1 MNKLEVKDKLKNNK
15 LPEGWV
21 KTTLA
26 DPNFFKTIGSGIYP
40 FKGTKFYLSTSSIE
54 GTKIISIEE
63 IINYKKRPSRANMQ
77 PRKGLVAFAKMKSTL
92 KVLLL
97 NDELEKNYILS
108 TGFSL
113 IELKLSPN
121 YFFQYFLSFLF
132 NHQKN
137 IFAEGTTQE
146 AISND
151 DFEKIFIILP
161 SSFLEQQKIAEILE
175 TVDETIEKTDAIIE
189 KYKRIKQGLMQDL
202 FTKGVTAFEFEK
214 DKLVAAVKKIFDSGD
229 HRFGREE
236 NLVSHLSRHLEKY
249 FPEWTVD
256 NEVEKN
262 NERQR
267 PDIIVHK
274 RETNNNLFAIEVK
287 KNDNLNAI
295 KEDIKKL
302 ENVMLGNYHY
312 EDAIFI
318 GFNIGNFREIFKL
331 SNRINYILVS
341 QNGETMVKP
350 RIRKFKDSTPG
361 NIPEGW
367 KVAKLGEMATILLS
381 NVDKKIFSQEIKV
394 KLCNYLEV
402 YKHDYIFK
410 NINFSIGSVNI
421 REYQKFRVDKG
432 DVIITKDSEEFD
444 DIAKSAYV
452 EDEIEDLICGYHLCL
467 IKPKINI
474 TAGQYLAMVLW
485 FEKYNK
491 QFQNKANGITRFG
504 ISKETIESALLP
516 LPSLPEQQRI
526 ALILSQMDEAIEEEQ
541 NYKEKLERIKQGLME
556 DLLTGEV
563 RTNHLIKEGVESVQ
577 KT

>member
-1 MNKLEVKDKLKNNK
+1 MNKLEVKDILKDNK

-21 KTTLA
+21 KTILA

-40 FKGTKFYLSTSSIE
+40 FKGTRLYLSTSSIE

-63 IINYKKRPSRANMQ
+63 IITYKKRPSRANMQ
-77 PRKGLVAFAKMKSTL
+77 PRKGLVAFAKMRSTL
-92 KVLLL
+92 KVLLV

-113 IELKLSPN
+113 IESKLSPN
-121 YFFQYFLSFLF
+121 YLFQYFLSFLF

-137 IFAEGTTQE
+137 ILAEGTTQE

-175 TVDETIEKTDAIIE
+175 TVDDTIEKTDAIIE

-202 FTKGVTAFEFEK
+202 LTIGITAFEFEK
-214 DKLVAAVKKIFDSGD
+214 DKLIADVKKVFDSGD

-236 NLVSHLSRHLEKY
+236 NLVSHLSRHLENF
-249 FPEWTVD
+249 FPEWDVD

-274 RETNNNLFAIEVK
+274 RGMDKNLFAIEVK
-287 KNDNLNAI
+287 KNENLNAI
-295 KEDIKKL
+295 KLDIEKL
-302 ENVMLGNYHY
+302 EDVMLGDYHY
-312 EDAIFI
+312 EDAVFI
-318 GFNIGNFREIFKL
+318 GFYIENFEAVFKL
-331 SNRINYILVS
+331 SEKVNFILVPK
-341 QNGETMVKP
+341 NGEIKVKSHV
-350 RIRKFKDSTPG
+350 RRFKDSPLG
-361 NIPEGW
+361 KIPEEW
-367 KVAKLGEMATILLS
+367 EVVKLGEVATILLS
-381 NVDKKIFSQEIKV
+381 NVDKKIFPQEIKV

-410 NINFSIGSVNI
+410 NVNFSIGSVNI

-474 TAGQYLAMVLW
+474 IAGQYLAMVLW

-504 ISKETIESALLP
+504 ISKETIENALLP
-516 LPSLPEQQRI
+516 LPSLPEQRRI
-526 ALILSQMDEAIEEEQ
+526 VSILSQTDEAIEKEQ
-541 NYKEKLERIKQGLME
+541 RYKEKLERIKQGLME

-563 RTNHLIKEGVESVQ
+563 RTNYLIKEGVESV
-577 KT
+577 

>member
-1 MNKLEVKDKLKNNK
+1 MNKLEINDKLQNYR
-15 LPEGWV
+15 LPEGWKKV
-21 KTTLA
+21 KLGEVIKEISFKVEKTTLKPVA
-26 DPNFFKTIGSGIYP
+26 IGVSGFRFRDELYY
-40 FKGTKFYLSTSSIE
+40 KELTNDYS
-54 GTKIISIEE
+54 
-63 IINYKKRPSRANMQ
+63 NYKIFPYGYLAFGLGTNEIVCGVNLY
-77 PRKGLVAFAKMKSTL
+77 KGEVYCVSPAYKVFHIESSDIIFFHHFIDYFKHIWGDRFLVISARQGKTL
-92 KVLLL
+92 
-97 NDELEKNYILS
+97 
-108 TGFSL
+108 
-113 IELKLSPN
+113 
-121 YFFQYFLSFLF
+121 
-132 NHQKN
+132 
-137 IFAEGTTQE
+137 
-146 AISND
+146 
-151 DFEKIFIILP
+151 DFKIFLQESIFLP
-161 SSFLEQQKIAEILE
+161 QLPEQQKIAEILE
-175 TVDETIEKTDAIIE
+175 NIDQTIEKTDAIIE

-202 FTKGVTAFEFEK
+202 LTRGITAFEFEK
-214 DKLVAAVKKIFDSGD
+214 DKLVAAVKKVFDSGD

-236 NLVSHLSRHLEKY
+236 NLVNHLSRHLEKY

-274 RETNNNLFAIEVK
+274 RGTDNNLFAIEVK

-302 ENVMLGNYHY
+302 EDIMLGDYHY

-318 GFNIGNFREIFKL
+318 GFNTENFREIFKL

-350 RIRKFKDSTPG
+350 RIRKFKYSPLGNTP
-361 NIPEGW
+361 EEW
-367 KVAKLGEMATILLS
+367 KVAKLREMATILLS

-504 ISKETIESALLP
+504 ISKDTIESALLP

>member
-1 MNKLEVKDKLKNNK
+1 LKGWGITMAEVEGMEK
-15 LPEGWV
+15 LPEGW
-21 KTTLA
+21 TLKPLESLIRDIGDGGTPSRN
-26 DPNFFKTIGSGIYP
+26 DPNNFGGSIPWVVIDDIRQHIEKTKETITKKGLCSSSARLWPAGSIIISTGATIGEVGITEIPLATKQGITGIVLDDRIVFNKFFMYQLEYNKN
-40 FKGTKFYLSTSSIE
+40 FLIRFSQGTSFR
-54 GTKIISIEE
+54 E
-63 IINYKKRPSRANMQ
+63 IRP
-77 PRKGLVAFAKMKSTL
+77 PTLV
-92 KVLLL
+92 
-97 NDELEKNYILS
+97 
-108 TGFSL
+108 
-113 IELKLSPN
+113 KLRIP
-121 YFFQYFLSFLF
+121 
-132 NHQKN
+132 
-137 IFAEGTTQE
+137 
-146 AISND
+146 
-151 DFEKIFIILP
+151 LP
-161 SSFLEQQKIAEILE
+161 PLPEQRKIAEILE

-202 FTKGVTAFEFEK
+202 ITRGITAFEFEK
-214 DKLVAAVKKIFDSGD
+214 DKLIAAVKKALNDGD
-229 HRFGREE
+229 HEIGREE
-236 NLVSHLSRHLEKY
+236 NLVNHLSRHLDDF
-249 FPEWTVD
+249 FPKWD
-256 NEVEKN
+256 IDSEVEKN

-318 GFNIGNFREIFKL
+318 GFNIENFREIFKL

-341 QNGETMVKP
+341 QNGKTMVKP
-350 RIRKFKDSTPG
+350 RIRKFKDSPLG
-361 NIPEGW
+361 NIPEEW

-563 RTNHLIKEGVESVQ
+563 RTNHLIKEGVESV
-577 KT
+577 